1 MIRRQKQKEVSQT
14 KIADKIIKNVEDN
27 MTKRDEEMSGSM
39 MFLEELIK
47 AGKTPQAIVMAGEEE
62 DKTFGSGNVMRMAR
76 EAKEEEETVVT
87 GTIGEDPET
96 GEMYIEVELE
106 D

>member
-39 MFLEELIK
+39 TVSYTHLTLP
-47 AGKTPQAIVMAGEEE
+47 T
-62 DKTFGSGNVMRMAR
+62 NR
-76 EAKEEEETVVT
+76 EV
-87 GTIGEDPET
+87 
-96 GEMYIEVELE
+96 
-106 D
+106 

>member
-14 KIADKIIKNVEDN
+14 KIADKIIKNVEDK
-27 MTKRDEEMSGSM
+27 MAKHDKEMSGSM

-62 DKTFGSGNVMRMAR
+62 S
-76 EAKEEEETVVT
+76 VT
-87 GTIGEDPET
+87 GTIGEDSET

-106 D
+106 DEK